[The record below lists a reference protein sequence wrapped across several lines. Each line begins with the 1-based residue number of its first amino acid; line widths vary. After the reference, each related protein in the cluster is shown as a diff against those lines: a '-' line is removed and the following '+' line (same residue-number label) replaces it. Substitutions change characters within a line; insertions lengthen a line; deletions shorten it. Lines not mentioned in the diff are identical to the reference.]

1 MPAETLQLN
10 FSRIHRPNQRR
21 VRYPILHAIGRLV
34 LLVVALAVLIALLM
48 KLGLVEDPEKEVV
61 IVAGLDSLPK
71 ALLA

>member
-48 KLGLVEDPEKEVV
+48 KFGLVEDPEKELV
-61 IVAGLDSLPK
+61 ISKITEVQPK
-71 ALLA
+71 ALLG

>member
-34 LLVVALAVLIALLM
+34 LLVVALMVLIAVLM
-48 KLGLVEDPEKEVV
+48 KLGV
-61 IVAGLDSLPK
+61 IEETRRLISVATGFRPSLTPVS
-71 ALLA
+71 